1 MVMKVII
8 LMISKW
14 LLRRYLNDLGMTVV
28 TLRYRT
34 PRPKGLHKH
43 ITAWEDLQ
51 RTIRLVRSQAENMV
65 LIPARLVLW
74 AVRPVGI

>member
-1 MVMKVII
+1 MAPA
-8 LMISKW
+8 
-14 LLRRYLNDLGMTVV
+14 RRYLNDLGMTVV

-51 RTIRLVRSQAENMV
+51 RTIRLVRSQAEKYG
-65 LIPARLVLW
+65 LDPSKI
-74 AVRPVGI
+74 GIMGSSAGGL